1 MDHMQQLGEE
11 RIGKLLL
18 RFSIPAI
25 VGMLVSSL
33 YNVIDRIFVG
43 QGIGSLGIAGVTIGF
58 PIMIVQIAFSM
69 LISIGANSLMSIRLG
84 EGKKDEAERIM
95 GNAVVLLV
103 IVAMILTVA
112 GLIWLDPILKLFG
125 ASAQDLSYARDY
137 MSVSLY
143 GAVFQSV
150 GFGMNNFI
158 RADGS
163 PKIAMGTMLFSAF
176 LNAVLAP
183 VFIFWCGWG
192 MKGAALAT
200 VLAQVVAAVWVL
212 FYFAGEKSILKLRL
226 ANFKL
231 RGKIVLETMAIG
243 SAPCLMQLGAG
254 LINVLLN
261 NSLARYGGD
270 VAISAMGIVNSIST
284 LIVMPVIGLN
294 QGVQPVIGY
303 NYGACQYD
311 RVKKTLKLAIGA
323 AVVITTLGF
332 AAVETFPQQIIRLFN
347 TRDQELLRL
356 GTVALRIFL
365 MMFPIVGF
373 QIVSAG
379 YFQAV
384 GKPLKAM
391 LMSLSRQVLV
401 LIPALL
407 ILPRFLGLHGI
418 FWAAPTA
425 DLIASLITGTLLFF
439 ELRHLN
445 RKHSET
451 LVSLNEAMTP
461 KVNS

>member
-1 MDHMQQLGEE
+1 MDHMQQLGAE

-103 IVAMILTVA
+103 IVAVILTVV
-112 GLIWLDPILKLFG
+112 GLICLDPILKLFG
-125 ASAQDLSYARDY
+125 ASAQDLPYARDY
-137 MSVSLY
+137 MSVILY
-143 GAVFQSV
+143 GAIFQSI

-163 PKIAMGTMLFSAF
+163 PKTAMATMLFSAF

-183 VFIFWCGWG
+183 IFIFWFGWG

-212 FYFAGEKSILKLRL
+212 FYFAGKKSILKLRPD
-226 ANFKL
+226 NFKL
-231 RGKIVLETMAIG
+231 DGKIVLETVAIG

-261 NSLARYGGD
+261 NSLVRYGGD
-270 VAISAMGIVNSIST
+270 VAISAIGIVNSIAT
-284 LIVMPVIGLN
+284 LIIMPVIGLN
-294 QGVQPVIGY
+294 QGVQPIIGY

-323 AVVITTLGF
+323 AVIITTLGF
-332 AAVETFPQQIIRLFN
+332 AVVEIFPQPIIRLFN
-347 TRDQELLRL
+347 AKDKELLQL

-373 QIVSAG
+373 QIVSSG

-407 ILPRFLGLHGI
+407 VLPRYFGLHGVL
-418 FWAAPTA
+418 FAAPTA
-425 DLIASLITGTLLFF
+425 DLIASIITGTLLFF

-445 RKHSET
+445 LKHSET
-451 LVSLNEAMTP
+451 LAGLAESTVEGA
-461 KVNS
+461 K